1 MEIITI
7 VSSTDIKKM
16 FYILV
21 CVFLFP
27 VVRSAG
33 QVEQVAPQSTTL
45 EAPRATREPCGS
57 TPPTKCKGG
66 AKWLHGGHTVTPPF
80 NFASIQN
87 TKSQCVRTL

>member
-66 AKWLHGGHTVTPPF
+66 AKWLHGGHMVTSPF
-80 NFASIQN
+80 NFAGRSYNRQQ
-87 TKSQCVRTL
+87 KYCS